1 MEETKKTSDNI
12 ISNVNCEPVH
22 NITTSDTEPNKFL
35 TKTKKCVDKEQC
47 MRILEKEGIKISENL
62 TNNGIKLETCE
73 LGI

>member
-1 MEETKKTSDNI
+1 
-12 ISNVNCEPVH
+12 
-22 NITTSDTEPNKFL
+22 
-35 TKTKKCVDKEQC
+35 